1 MQETPRYADI
11 SSDELA
17 EIENEFG
24 HPVSREL
31 ALWFVRNRSRREAI
45 ERMIGAAGAV
55 EIDSEPDISRRP
67 AIGLAPDGGQ
77 RPKVYRKRAA
87 SAD

>member
-1 MQETPRYADI
+1 MQETPQYADI
-11 SSDELA
+11 SSDELN

-24 HPVSREL
+24 HPVTREL

-45 ERMIGAAGAV
+45 ERMIGATGA
-55 EIDSEPDISRRP
+55 SELDTERDIPRRP
-67 AIGLAPDGGQ
+67 AIGSMQDGEE
-77 RPKVYRKRAA
+77 RPKAYRKLAA

>member
-1 MQETPRYADI
+1 MQEIPQYADI
-11 SSDELA
+11 SNDELT

-24 HPVSREL
+24 HPVTREL

-45 ERMIGAAGAV
+45 ERMIGATGAS
-55 EIDSEPDISRRP
+55 EIDTEPDIPSRP
-67 AIGLAPDGGQ
+67 AIESVPDRQ
-77 RPKVYRKRAA
+77 RRPRAYLKRAA

>member
-1 MQETPRYADI
+1 MQEIPRYADI
-11 SSDELA
+11 SNDELT

-24 HPVSREL
+24 HPVTREL

-45 ERMIGAAGAV
+45 ERMIGATGASD
-55 EIDSEPDISRRP
+55 IDSDSDIPRRP
-67 AIGLAPDGGQ
+67 AVGLAADGEQ
-77 RPKVYRKRAA
+77 RPKVYRRRAA

>member
-1 MQETPRYADI
+1 MQDLPQYAEI
-11 SSDELA
+11 SSEELA

-24 HPVSREL
+24 HPVTPEL

-45 ERMIGAAGAV
+45 ERMIGGTGIG
-55 EIDSEPDISRRP
+55 EIDTDRDIRRRP
-67 AIGLAPDGGQ
+67 AVGLMPDGEP
-77 RPKVYRKRAA
+77 RPKAYRTRAA